1 MISLTSLKAK
11 VLTFKSQI
19 DQNRKEIREVADYKE
34 LVHGAWN
41 EVMEVKN
48 NVQKINE
55 TVITQDKKM
64 QEESAQREST
74 DNMLMELFHSGHCL
88 QNI

>member
-1 MISLTSLKAK
+1 
-11 VLTFKSQI
+11 
-19 DQNRKEIREVADYKE
+19 
-34 LVHGAWN
+34 
-41 EVMEVKN
+41 MEVKN
-48 NVQKINE
+48 NVQKMNE